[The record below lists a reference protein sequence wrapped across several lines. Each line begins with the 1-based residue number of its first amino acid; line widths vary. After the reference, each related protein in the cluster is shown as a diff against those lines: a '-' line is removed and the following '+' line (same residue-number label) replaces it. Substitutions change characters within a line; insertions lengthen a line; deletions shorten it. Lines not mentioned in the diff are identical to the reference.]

1 MFQNTCAPVLKSFPL
16 TTIVNGT
23 LFVGALFGTN
33 ELIARGPVIA
43 VVKVALVAAGP
54 PHAAMNKIRQ
64 QILERYIGNF
74 MTQPA
79 VSGYTRDVYRALACP
94 ELFSAHFSVEV
105 AGCPNVSLTT
115 EDSDC
120 QNSWK
125 WRGCLDRLDY
135 LQPIKIAA
143 NWQHPEK
150 HPSCA

>member
-1 MFQNTCAPVLKSFPL
+1 MFPL

-33 ELIARGPVIA
+33 ELIARGPVMA

-54 PHAAMNKIRQ
+54 PHAAVNKIRQ

-74 MTQPA
+74 MTQPV

-115 EDSDC
+115 EASDC

-125 WRGCLDRLDY
+125 WGDALTGWIAF
-135 LQPIKIAA
+135 QPIKIAA
-143 NWQHPEK
+143 NWRHPK
-150 HPSCA
+150 KTP